1 MSFYMSDNTSKAYL
15 PGFFLDR
22 EECTRKTREIPTSL
36 ATTVDGKSYVPM
48 DTPYPSNDGNCIG
61 LVYEDVDV
69 TSGNMPGSVVLKG
82 DVIEDRLPVELNG
95 AAKSALQALGFKF
108 VTEPSVKRP

>member
-48 DTPYPSNDGNCIG
+48 GTPYPSNDGNCIG